1 MRHAFTPLPVLF
13 CSWSSLS
20 LPAFKHCQPQPG
32 GVSAMHAISRLILV
46 FFFLLYLQWGRHV
59 GTHMDRASCMQ
70 KSVTQYTFPWLATPN
85 GLRLWATF
93 LTPTVHFF
101 KLLPPYHL
109 QQATATHQY
118 AARIIRGGACTH
130 RPNGWKKATKA
141 MVKKRRES
149 TYYNHRAV
157 PQIAFLSFLAHNLI
171 DSIVFSHQ
179 FPAY

>member
-1 MRHAFTPLPVLF
+1 MRRAFTSLPVLF

-46 FFFLLYLQWGRHV
+46 FFFYFTYNGAGMLAHTWTVLHV
-59 GTHMDRASCMQ
+59 CKSQSPNTHFFQ
-70 KSVTQYTFPWLATPN
+70 ATPN
-85 GLRLWATF
+85 GLRLWTTF
-93 LTPTVHFF
+93 LTPTVHFC

-109 QQATATHQY
+109 QQATETHQY